1 MRTAFLPF
9 FSEKGVT
16 YGHMFNRLGSCIN
29 KSRDLVQS
37 HEYITVVVHLDY
49 PCCIEGV
56 CRGGDPARQ
65 EGSVSLHQEDGEAC
79 DGLAPGLALTTSEFA
94 VKWVDSSPECRC
106 SQY

>member
-1 MRTAFLPF
+1 MDTCSIDWGRASTKP
-9 FSEKGVT
+9 EIWCN
-16 YGHMFNRLGSCIN
+16 HMSTF
-29 KSRDLVQS
+29 
-37 HEYITVVVHLDY
+37 HLDY